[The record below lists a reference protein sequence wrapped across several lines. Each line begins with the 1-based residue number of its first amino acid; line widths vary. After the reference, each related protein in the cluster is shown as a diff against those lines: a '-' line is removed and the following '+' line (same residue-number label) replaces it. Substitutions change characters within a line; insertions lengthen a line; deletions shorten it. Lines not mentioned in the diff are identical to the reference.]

1 MRPDIKS
8 FNDHILFLKGEI
20 EKNIHRL
27 PLNEKPEY
35 LYDPIR
41 YVLKGKGKRLRPI
54 LVHLSGQA
62 FKADPEN
69 LMKGALAVELMHN
82 FTLVHDDIM
91 DQDHIR
97 HGQPAVHKKW
107 DNSAAILAG
116 DGLFVL
122 AQLLL
127 STLKP
132 RIQTRFNEV
141 TLTICEGQGMDK
153 NFENKSHI
161 QLEKYLEMI
170 SKKTG
175 SLLGFCAELGG
186 LLAGQNNSVLTTL
199 NSYGISLGL
208 AFQVQDDI
216 LEIYGEVENMGK
228 SLGSDISAGKQ
239 TVLTIIAE
247 KNDPENWKNVKL
259 TGHKMEGEN
268 RIKYFRDYFSNH
280 HIRSQ
285 AEKMVNN
292 YINEAHEF
300 LRIFPE
306 NNRENLQ
313 KFTDLILNR
322 TF

>member
-1 MRPDIKS
+1 MRPNINS
-8 FNDHILFLKGEI
+8 FNDHISFLKGEI
-20 EKNIHRL
+20 DKNIHRL
-27 PLNEKPEY
+27 PFREKPEY

-54 LVHLSGQA
+54 LVLLSGQA

-82 FTLVHDDIM
+82 FTLVHDDLM

-107 DNSAAILAG
+107 DNSVAILAG

-127 STLKP
+127 STLRS
-132 RIQTRFNEV
+132 RIQIRFNEV

-153 NFENKSHI
+153 DFENNSHI

-175 SLLGFCAELGG
+175 SLLGFSAELGG
-186 LLAGQNNSVLTTL
+186 LLAGQKDSVLETL
-199 NSYGISLGL
+199 NSYGTSLGL

-216 LEIYGEVENMGK
+216 LEIYGEVDNMGK
-228 SLGSDISAGKQ
+228 SLGSDISGGKQ
-239 TVLTIIAE
+239 TVLTLIAK
-247 KNDPENWKNVKL
+247 KNDPENWKKVEL
-259 TGHKMEGEN
+259 RGHKMRGDN
-268 RIKYFRDYFSNH
+268 RIKYFREYFNDH
-280 HIRSQ
+280 DIRLQ
-285 AEKMVNN
+285 AEKMVSN
-292 YINEAHEF
+292 YIDEA
-300 LRIFPE
+300 
-306 NNRENLQ
+306 
-313 KFTDLILNR
+313 
-322 TF
+322 